1 MKKEI
6 RRYAW
11 KDGKTLTIGE
21 KTLIMGILN
30 YTPDSFSDGGKWNR
44 TDEALRHMEEMV
56 ADGADIIDIGAEST
70 RPGHQAITA
79 EEEIE
84 RLRGILPKLA
94 AACPVPISV
103 DTYKAETAA
112 YALEMGVHIINDI
125 WGLQYE
131 AEPGRMAAV
140 AAAKDV
146 PVVAMHN
153 QNGTE
158 YTDIIGDMKAFF
170 SRTAALAA
178 EAGLEQSKLI
188 FDPGIG
194 FGKTFAQNIYVMK
207 HLRELTALPY
217 PMLLGPSRKR
227 FIGEVLDLPAE
238 ERMEGTGAA
247 CPQPVC
253 RQYNPKGVRICNIP
267 MKSKTCVSS
276 KRARTTDRRLFPKRA
291 AG

>member
-44 TDEALRHMEEMV
+44 IDDALRHMEEMV

-112 YALEMGVHIINDI
+112 YAVDMGAHIINDI

-131 AEPGRMAAV
+131 AEPGQMAAV

-170 SRTAALAA
+170 ACTAELAA
-178 EAGLEQSKLI
+178 EAGLAQSKLI

-207 HLRELTALPY
+207 HLRPQAVHRRSPRLAGRRADGRDGRGLRRRRVGG
-217 PMLLGPSRKR
+217 LRDHAGPRCQADCPHVPHGR
-227 FIGEVLDLPAE
+227 
-238 ERMEGTGAA
+238 RAA
-247 CPQPVC
+247 
-253 RQYNPKGVRICNIP
+253 RR
-267 MKSKTCVSS
+267 
-276 KRARTTDRRLFPKRA
+276 RRLEVIWPQGIGMRNFF
-291 AG
+291 

>member
-112 YALEMGVHIINDI
+112 YAVDMGAHIINDI

-178 EAGLEQSKLI
+178 EAGLAQSKLI

-247 CPQPVC
+247 CVAGVLAGCAIMRVHDVKPIARMC
-253 RQYNPKGVRICNIP
+253 RMADALREDDGSR
-267 MKSKTCVSS
+267 
-276 KRARTTDRRLFPKRA
+276 
-291 AG
+291 

>member
-44 TDEALRHMEEMV
+44 IDDALRHMEEMV

-112 YALEMGVHIINDI
+112 YAVDMGAHIINDI

-131 AEPGRMAAV
+131 AEPGQMAAV

-158 YTDIIGDMKAFF
+158 YTDIIGDMKACRSGTCAEQAHLRPGHRLWQDLCPKHIRHEAFA
-170 SRTAALAA
+170 RTDGPAVSDAPRPQPQAVHRRSPRLAGRRADGRDGRGLRRRRVGRLRDHAGPRCQADCPHVPHGRRAARRRR
-178 EAGLEQSKLI
+178 LEVIWPQ
-188 FDPGIG
+188 GIG
-194 FGKTFAQNIYVMK
+194 MRNFF
-207 HLRELTALPY
+207 
-217 PMLLGPSRKR
+217 
-227 FIGEVLDLPAE
+227 
-238 ERMEGTGAA
+238 
-247 CPQPVC
+247 
-253 RQYNPKGVRICNIP
+253 
-267 MKSKTCVSS
+267 
-276 KRARTTDRRLFPKRA
+276 
-291 AG
+291 